1 MGMVEYDQI
10 ERVNGLLKK
19 TDIKGKDY
27 IEVNQR
33 IKGFK
38 MLYPEGFIHTQLV
51 SMADGIC
58 VMTAEVGY
66 YENGEKRILGT
77 GTAYEKESS
86 TFINKTSYVENCV
99 PLDSEIL
106 TEYGW
111 AYYYQLR
118 PGMKVLS
125 MNMETQQ
132 VEYCKLERI
141 NIYKDTPIVEMKTK
155 RFKARCTQAHKWV
168 VRGQHTP
175 LCKKETRDILRSEK
189 IVQNIRQDVKPSDI
203 GKKLGWLMCDC
214 EIARTENGMP
224 STAYISQS
232 KHVEYV
238 KNLFGEPRKLKKYKD
253 EWMDCYEWVIPA
265 ELVRD
270 ILGYFGIS
278 TYEDLPKAML
288 QANIEDVAGCYE
300 AMMLADGEN
309 RGFSSTYRDLVDAVQ
324 IMCARL
330 GIATGHIK
338 TRMMKNSTKP
348 IHTLSIKKTDG
359 AYFSEMEKRM
369 LPPTDVWCPT
379 TENGTWFMRQGD
391 FVTLTSNCE
400 TSAVGRALGMA
411 GIGIDTSVASAEEVT
426 NAINNQE
433 QIKEAEK
440 QEKIRKEKIKDV
452 HVKALE
458 SKCENDGVAPGF
470 ICDLYKVKTFKDLTN
485 EMFRNITD
493 NWDKI
498 MERSKG

>member
-33 IKGFK
+33 IKGFT
-38 MLYPEGFIHTQLV
+38 MLYPEGFIHKQLV

-66 YENGEKRILGT
+66 YENGEKRIIGT

-86 TFINKTSYVENCV
+86 TFINKTSYVE
-99 PLDSEIL
+99 
-106 TEYGW
+106 
-111 AYYYQLR
+111 
-118 PGMKVLS
+118 
-125 MNMETQQ
+125 
-132 VEYCKLERI
+132 
-141 NIYKDTPIVEMKTK
+141 
-155 RFKARCTQAHKWV
+155 
-168 VRGQHTP
+168 
-175 LCKKETRDILRSEK
+175 
-189 IVQNIRQDVKPSDI
+189 
-203 GKKLGWLMCDC
+203 
-214 EIARTENGMP
+214 
-224 STAYISQS
+224 
-232 KHVEYV
+232 
-238 KNLFGEPRKLKKYKD
+238 
-253 EWMDCYEWVIPA
+253 
-265 ELVRD
+265 
-270 ILGYFGIS
+270 
-278 TYEDLPKAML
+278 
-288 QANIEDVAGCYE
+288 
-300 AMMLADGEN
+300 
-309 RGFSSTYRDLVDAVQ
+309 
-324 IMCARL
+324 
-330 GIATGHIK
+330 
-338 TRMMKNSTKP
+338 
-348 IHTLSIKKTDG
+348 
-359 AYFSEMEKRM
+359 
-369 LPPTDVWCPT
+369 
-379 TENGTWFMRQGD
+379 
-391 FVTLTSNCE
+391 NCE